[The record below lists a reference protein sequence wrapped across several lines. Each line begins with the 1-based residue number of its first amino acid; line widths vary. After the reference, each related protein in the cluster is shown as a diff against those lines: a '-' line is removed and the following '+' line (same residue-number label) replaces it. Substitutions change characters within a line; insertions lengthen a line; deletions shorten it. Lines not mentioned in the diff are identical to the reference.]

1 MKINLIT
8 IGEDT
13 GLVIPKQIIERLGW
27 QAGDLLNM
35 HCDGDLLEL
44 RAHSASE
51 QATDD
56 FNRQLEFA
64 RHAMRKYHVALKAL
78 AES

>member
-13 GLVIPKQIIERLGW
+13 GFVIPKQIIERLGW
-27 QAGDLLNM
+27 QAGDVLNLN
-35 HCDGDLLEL
+35 CDGNLLEL

-51 QATDD
+51 HAADD
-56 FNRQLEFA
+56 FNRQLERA
-64 RHAMRKYHVALKAL
+64 RHVMRKYHVALKAL
-78 AES
+78 ADS